1 MLEPLLIATSAAYAL
16 TVLLLKRSIL
26 SEKIV
31 RRGKHSCATTTSPP
45 FDLLRVNEVIVR
57 DVDTL
62 PATMTVGEAVSFF
75 SDGERRH
82 KSYPLIDAG
91 GRVSGLVGRS
101 DLLRRRAASADGRA
115 TCSTAPQTAR
125 SRSAIRTS
133 PCRMSPIGWFWPTP
147 GGCRSSSTRPGI
159 SSWLPARISC
169 AFAPQRDRSR
179 RGGPLSSAPAAA
191 SRHITRP
198 SSTTRRRPDRAGRAR
213 FCAGP
218 GSRAAPR
225 TSRR

>member
-1 MLEPLLIATSAAYAL
+1 M
-16 TVLLLKRSIL
+16 
-26 SEKIV
+26 
-31 RRGKHSCATTTSPP
+31 
-45 FDLLRVNEVIVR
+45 VR

-62 PATMTVGEAVSFF
+62 PATMTVGEAASFF

-91 GRVSGLVGRS
+91 GRVSGLVSRS
-101 DLLRRRAASADGRA
+101 DLLRWRAASADGRA
-115 TCSTAPQTAR
+115 TLFDCASDSSLTLGYPDEPVSHVAD
-125 SRSAIRTS
+125 
-133 PCRMSPIGWFWPTP
+133 RMVLAGA
-147 GGCRSSSTRPGI
+147 GRCRSSSTRPGI

-213 FCAGP
+213 LCAGP